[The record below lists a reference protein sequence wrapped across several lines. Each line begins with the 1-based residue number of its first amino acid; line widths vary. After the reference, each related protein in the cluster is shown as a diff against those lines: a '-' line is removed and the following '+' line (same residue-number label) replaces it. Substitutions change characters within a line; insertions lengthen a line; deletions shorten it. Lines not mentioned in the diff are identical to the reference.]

1 MPEPQRAIA
10 TLQNRQIEKH
20 KQACLIAAR
29 DYIERGWALVPITPG
44 GKTPYTPL
52 LPEDSTGKRSWIPFK
67 LRRATM
73 PEVEAW
79 YDLEPRLNL
88 GIICGQASGG
98 LIVVDYDLTPSDLV
112 ETVFVR
118 TSRRNHF
125 HAYYHS
131 SQPEQSRNFE
141 YGQILAEGKIAVAPP
156 SFNAE
161 TRRYYSFYE
170 GYSLEDRGI
179 ENYSYWLQTQG
190 LQRGKNEDGKGIY
203 ISTCI
208 PPLLAGKTDISTC
221 IPSLP
226 QNYLNEDRLREYARV
241 PEVAIA
247 ILERCGVRG
256 VRLGKSFRC
265 PLPGHG
271 ERRPSAALYQTDSG
285 EIIFHDFHNR
295 EQLDKP
301 TFTLAEVYRAIHT
314 RACSCVECRK
324 YQKISG
330 GRFKLTAG
338 EQALW
343 LVKALVE
350 TGFLRPLPILAPRLP
365 EGTPDTVRDVYKGFL
380 EVLELHRIYNPDNLG
395 APYSNR
401 FAHRWT
407 GRGARQCQQAIQ
419 WLVANG
425 YMRIVK
431 KRGEDGC
438 KSSQWTVGNP
448 DVQEV
453 LK

>member
-10 TLQNRQIEKH
+10 SLHDRRAERH
-20 KQACLIAAR
+20 KRACLIAAR
-29 DYIERGWALVPITPG
+29 DYIERGWALLPIAPG
-44 GKTPYTPL
+44 GKEPYSPL
-52 LPEDSTGKRSWIPFK
+52 LPEDSTGERSWIPFR

-73 PEVEAW
+73 AEVEAW

-88 GIICGQASGG
+88 GVLCGQASGG
-98 LIVVDYDLTPSDLV
+98 LVVVDYDRPPRDMPP
-112 ETVFVR
+112 ETVFTR

-131 SQPEQSRNFE
+131 SQPEQSRNFD
-141 YGQILAEGKIAVAPP
+141 YGQILAENKIAILPP
-156 SFNAE
+156 SINSE
-161 TRRYYSFYE
+161 TNRHYSWFDS
-170 GYSLEDRGI
+170 YSLHDIELASFDDWLKAQED
-179 ENYSYWLQTQG
+179 QG
-190 LQRGKNEDGKGIY
+190 DDGKGIY

-208 PPLLAGKTDISTC
+208 PSPLAGKTAISTC

-226 QNYLNEDRLREYARV
+226 QTYLNEDGLREYARV

-271 ERRPSAALYQTDSG
+271 ERRPSAALFRTDSG

-301 TFTLAEVYRAIHT
+301 TFTLAEVYRAIHMH
-314 RACSCVECRK
+314 RCSCSECRK
-324 YQKISG
+324 YHKLTG

-365 EGTPDTVRDVYKGFL
+365 EGTPDSVRDVYKGFL

-395 APYSNR
+395 TPYSYR

-407 GRGARQCQQAIQ
+407 CRGMRQCKQAIK

-448 DVQEV
+448 DVREV

>member
-29 DYIERGWALVPITPG
+29 DYIQRGWALLPIAPG
-44 GKTPYTPL
+44 GKVPHSPL
-52 LPEDSTGKRSWIPFK
+52 LPKDSTGKRSWIPFK
-67 LRRATM
+67 IRRATM
-73 PEVEAW
+73 AEVEAW
-79 YDLEPRLNL
+79 YEQEPRLNL
-88 GIICGQASGG
+88 GVICGQASGG
-98 LIVVDYDLTPSDLV
+98 LVVVDYDLTPSDLV
-112 ETVFVR
+112 ETVFVK
-118 TSRRNHF
+118 TSRGF

-131 SQPEQSRNFE
+131 SQPEQSRNFD
-141 YGQILAEGKIAVAPP
+141 YGQILAERKYAVLPP
-156 SFNAE
+156 SINSE
-161 TRRYYSFYE
+161 TNTHYSWYDAHSPHEIELASFDDW
-170 GYSLEDRGI
+170 LRAQEDDER
-179 ENYSYWLQTQG
+179 E
-190 LQRGKNEDGKGIY
+190 IY
-203 ISTCI
+203 ISTWV
-208 PPLLAGKTDISTC
+208 PSPLAGKSDISTWV
-221 IPSLP
+221 PSLP
-226 QNYLNEDRLREYARV
+226 QTYLNEDGLREYARV
-241 PEVAIA
+241 PKVAIA

-350 TGFLRPLPILAPRLP
+350 TGFLRSLPILAPRLP
-365 EGTPDTVRDVYKGFL
+365 EGTPDSIRDVYKGFL
-380 EVLELHRIYNPDNLG
+380 EVLELHRIYNPDDMG
-395 APYSNR
+395 APYSYR

-407 GRGARQCQQAIQ
+407 GRGMRQCKQAIK

-431 KRGEDGC
+431 QRGEDGC
-438 KSSQWTVGNP
+438 RSTQWTVGNP
-448 DVQEV
+448 DVREV
-453 LK
+453 SK

>member
-1 MPEPQRAIA
+1 MA
-10 TLQNRQIEKH
+10 
-20 KQACLIAAR
+20 
-29 DYIERGWALVPITPG
+29 
-44 GKTPYTPL
+44 
-52 LPEDSTGKRSWIPFK
+52 
-67 LRRATM
+67 
-73 PEVEAW
+73 EVEAW

-88 GIICGQASGG
+88 GVLCGQASGG
-98 LIVVDYDLTPSDLV
+98 LVVVDYDLTPSDLV
-112 ETVFVR
+112 ETVLVK
-118 TSRRNHF
+118 TSRGF

-131 SQPEQSRNFE
+131 SQPEQSRNFD
-141 YGQILAEGKIAVAPP
+141 YGQILAENKIAILPP
-156 SFNAE
+156 SINSE
-161 TRRYYSFYE
+161 TNRHYSWFDS
-170 GYSLEDRGI
+170 YSLHDIELASFDDWLKAQED
-179 ENYSYWLQTQG
+179 QG
-190 LQRGKNEDGKGIY
+190 DDGKGIY

-208 PPLLAGKTDISTC
+208 PSPLAGKSDISTC

-226 QNYLNEDRLREYARV
+226 QTYLNEDGLREYARV

-271 ERRPSAALYQTDSG
+271 ERRPSAALFRTDSG

-330 GRFKLTAG
+330 GRFKLTTG

-350 TGFLRPLPILAPRLP
+350 TGFLRSLPILSPRLP
-365 EGTPDTVRDVYKGFL
+365 AGTPDSIRDVYKGFV

-419 WLVANG
+419 WLAANG

-448 DVQEV
+448 DVREV
-453 LK
+453 

>member
-1 MPEPQRAIA
+1 MPEPQGA
-10 TLQNRQIEKH
+10 TASLHDRWTERH
-20 KQACLIAAR
+20 KRACLIAAR
-29 DYIERGWALVPITPG
+29 DYIQRGWALLPIAPG
-44 GKTPYTPL
+44 CKEPYSPL
-52 LPEDSTGKRSWIPFK
+52 LPEDSTGKRSWIPFR

-73 PEVEAW
+73 AEVEAW
-79 YDLEPRLNL
+79 YEEEPNLNL

-98 LIVVDYDLTPSDLV
+98 LVVVDYDRPPRDMPP
-112 ETVFVR
+112 ETVFTR
-118 TSRRNHF
+118 TSRRFHF

-131 SQPEQSRNFE
+131 SQPEQSHNFD

-179 ENYSYWLQTQG
+179 KNYSYWLQTQG

-208 PPLLAGKTDISTC
+208 PSPLAGKSDISTC

-226 QNYLNEDRLREYARV
+226 QNYLNEDRLREYARI
-241 PEVAIA
+241 PEVATA

-256 VRLGKSFRC
+256 VKLGKSFRC

-314 RACSCVECRK
+314 HPCSCVECRK
-324 YQKISG
+324 YHKLTG
-330 GRFKLTAG
+330 GRFKLTTG

-343 LVKALVE
+343 FVKALVE
-350 TGFLRPLPILAPRLP
+350 TGFLKPLPILAPKLP
-365 EGTPDTVRDVYKGFL
+365 EGTPDSVRDVYKDFL

-419 WLVANG
+419 WLAANG

-431 KRGEDGC
+431 TRGEDGC

-448 DVQEV
+448 EFSGV
-453 LK
+453 

>member
-1 MPEPQRAIA
+1 MPQPQPTARLHDKRAE
-10 TLQNRQIEKH
+10 RH
-20 KQACLIAAR
+20 KRACLIAAR
-29 DYIERGWALVPITPG
+29 DYIQRGWALVPITPG

-203 ISTCI
+203 ISTWV
-208 PPLLAGKTDISTC
+208 PSPLAGKSDTSTWV
-221 IPSLP
+221 PSLP
-226 QNYLNEDRLREYARV
+226 QNYLNEDRLREYARI
-241 PEVAIA
+241 PEVATA

-256 VRLGKSFRC
+256 VKLGKSFRC

-271 ERRPSAALYQTDSG
+271 ERRPSAALFRTEGG

-314 RACSCVECRK
+314 RACSCVECRN

-350 TGFLRPLPILAPRLP
+350 TGFLRSLPILAPRLP
-365 EGTPDTVRDVYKGFL
+365 EGTPDSIRDVYKGFL
-380 EVLELHRIYNPDNLG
+380 EVLELHRIYNPDDMG
-395 APYSNR
+395 APYSYR

-407 GRGARQCQQAIQ
+407 GRGMRQCKQAIK

-431 KRGEDGC
+431 QRGEDGC
-438 KSSQWTVGNP
+438 RSTQWTVGNP
-448 DVQEV
+448 DINWV
-453 LK
+453 

>member
-1 MPEPQRAIA
+1 MPQPQPTARLHDKRAE
-10 TLQNRQIEKH
+10 RH
-20 KQACLIAAR
+20 KRACLIAAR

-112 ETVFVR
+112 ETVLVR

-190 LQRGKNEDGKGIY
+190 LQRGKNEDGKRIY
-203 ISTCI
+203 ISTWV
-208 PPLLAGKTDISTC
+208 PSPLAGKSDISTWV
-221 IPSLP
+221 PSLP
-226 QNYLNEDRLREYARV
+226 QTYLNEDGLREYARV

-301 TFTLAEVYRAIHT
+301 TYTLAEVYRAIHT
-314 RACSCVECRK
+314 HPCSCVECRN

-343 LVKALVE
+343 FVKALVE
-350 TGFLRPLPILAPRLP
+350 TGFLRSLPILAPKLP
-365 EGTPDTVRDVYKGFL
+365 EGTPESIRDVYKGFL
-380 EVLELHRIYNPDNLG
+380 EVLELHRIYNPDDMG
-395 APYSNR
+395 APYSYR

-407 GRGARQCQQAIQ
+407 GRGMRQCKQAIK

-431 KRGEDGC
+431 QRGEDGC
-438 KSSQWTVGNP
+438 RSTQWTVGNP
-448 DVQEV
+448 DINWV
-453 LK
+453 